1 MAAATR
7 TLSTAE
13 ARREAVLQAGM
24 KVVAEHGIAGTPTAE
39 VAKAAGISHA
49 YLFRLFATK
58 NELAVAIVE
67 RANQRVY
74 DAFVEAAASVSGSG
88 EEKLHAM
95 GMAYGRL
102 LGDRELLLVQ
112 LHSHAAAADNA
123 AIRDAARQSFKR
135 LVELVERETGED
147 SVTVGRFFATG
158 MLMNVMA
165 GLDAPA
171 MRSHWAEVLTNYCL
185 SGETP

>member
-1 MAAATR
+1 
-7 TLSTAE
+7 
-13 ARREAVLQAGM
+13 M
-24 KVVAEHGIAGTPTAE
+24 KVVAERGISGTPTAE

-58 NELAVAIVE
+58 NDLAVAIVR

-74 DAFVEAAASVSGSG
+74 DAFAAAAASVDGSG

-95 GMAYGRL
+95 GMAYEEL
-102 LGDRELLLVQ
+102 LADRELLLVQ

-123 AIRDAARQSFKR
+123 AIRDAARECFER
-135 LVELVERETGED
+135 LVELVERESGAD
-147 SVTVGRFFATG
+147 AVAVGRFFATG

-165 GLDAPA
+165 ALDAPSTG
-171 MRSHWAEVLTNYCL
+171 SHWAEVLAGYCK
-185 SGETP
+185 SDDTP